1 MELVYVSI
9 KHQMQRCEVQIEET
23 TETDS
28 KFLMLQSTT
37 EKETIVPKHLVTL
50 FDVLLISIMEQ
61 LLFAFSTVLE
71 NNNLWLVQ

>member
-1 MELVYVSI
+1 
-9 KHQMQRCEVQIEET
+9 MQRCEVQIEET

-37 EKETIVPKHLVTL
+37 EKETIVPKHLLTL